1 MKTRTIIYADEGK
14 ILTDGEIYGKQ
25 IFLAEMTG
33 LGQQKLNRILKGKQE
48 ITVADY
54 ELVCGALN
62 VGIDEFSSP
71 RILQQ
76 V

>member
-1 MKTRTIIYADEGK
+1 MTTGEKIHCYIDERG
-14 ILTDGEIYGKQ
+14 IKQ